1 MLQLLVTGFGPF
13 LGVTHNPSRT
23 IAARLAARP
32 PAGWHVT
39 ALELPVSFSRVAP
52 ALDEAL
58 DRLEGPPDLLLGLGV
73 HRGPYLRL
81 ERRAARRPRSTRP
94 DNDGHVA
101 APAPGGTAE
110 PAEIGAPL
118 ETSFEL
124 EPLLA
129 ALARTRAAWPRVSAD
144 AGGYVCEATYCELLL
159 RVGERARAALFLHVA
174 PERHLPVAL
183 QTRAVAD
190 LLGAARE
197 QLLA

>member
-13 LGVTHNPSRT
+13 LGVTHNPSRS
-23 IAARLAARP
+23 IAACLAARP

-58 DRLEGPPDLLLGLGV
+58 DRLGGPPDLLLGLGV

-101 APAPGGTAE
+101 APGETAAS
-110 PAEIGAPL
+110 AEVGAPL

-129 ALARTRAAWPRVSAD
+129 ALARTPAAWPRISAD

-183 QTRAVAD
+183 QTRAVGD